1 MSFFIKPKTAEKR
14 FLVLFNRLV
23 SSIWHNGHEA
33 GEFDRF
39 GHSSLVFVAELVP
52 AACGNLKLGSDIL
65 PEKLGIFIINPI
77 YIVLTK
83 FALHVI

>member
-1 MSFFIKPKTAEKR
+1 MKSVVFQKWALRSMHRSCVSFFIKPKTAEKR

-39 GHSSLVFVAELVP
+39 GNPSLMFVAKLVSS
-52 AACGNLKLGSDIL
+52 ACGNLKLGSDI
-65 PEKLGIFIINPI
+65 PP
-77 YIVLTK
+77 
-83 FALHVI
+83 